1 MKWLQRSIYFIFL
14 QCTLISTHAQKA
26 LDSVRIY
33 PLQSIHYNAQTQ
45 DDLKFL
51 KDLLKDNQ
59 ILLLG
64 EQSHGDGA
72 TFDAKVRLIQY
83 LHEELNYDILC
94 FENGLYDN
102 YKAFEEINKENIQQ
116 SPLHQSGFSM
126 WFDTEQLRPLIEYI
140 HQQKET
146 KHPLQ
151 IAGFDCQEAEY
162 FENNFYNELIT
173 ILLKSNQLSMND
185 KNTLQMAFENGLDY
199 FTQSSTDSAKFYTI
213 YPKLISTLEETNHKS
228 PTIVTVMLLQSLISW
243 ESGIQ
248 FALDNHYDRPMIIQ
262 NPRDEQMAQNLLF
275 LARLYPNKKIIAWGA
290 SYHFAKNLTS
300 VNQTALTDSLLHQLA
315 VASHDQQDSITI
327 NYTNAIPMGKILADS
342 LGSKIYSLSFSSFD
356 GEFGMLG
363 DKPIALSNLTPPLGS
378 LEHELTQKNF
388 QYAWCDFQNK
398 TNAPRFYLSAL
409 GNIPLLGHWQESF
422 DGNLFIQHAY
432 PPSFI
437 QQNELGPN
445 QPRDTI
451 QVKPNKYVV
460 DASSKKPIE
469 FAQIQKLHSTTGV
482 LSNAQGAFAFEI
494 TNANSLD
501 SIRISSIGF
510 HSSTLS
516 YEVFKNQSII
526 ELQPS
531 KFWLRN
537 INVKAKELTAKEI
550 IQKAAHHIEQNYVQQ
565 AFEQDLFYRA
575 KSMIEDSLEA
585 SDLAQVRITNLK
597 GIQNGKLTST
607 HNTIIKRNIYPVST
621 HSDIAQRLTSND
633 KYFSYSILTT
643 TRNPLKKTDYYQYD
657 LIGITTINDKK
668 VYQINFVCTK
678 LSRKATGLGNIP
690 SASKGTFYI
699 EVENF
704 AILKFEQITHCSPKT
719 FISQNDSITHSHY
732 HIFIQTFQEYKGK
745 YYLAYSKNS
754 QTGQVEN
761 LNTHKLQRNYRV
773 TEFMSKQIQ
782 LLENK
787 TLPSVNE
794 NSPIAEFIFQDDDIH
809 EIYKQ
814 LNTLT
819 R

>member
-1 MKWLQRSIYFIFL
+1 MFISI
-14 QCTLISTHAQKA
+14 SAQNA

-33 PLQSIHYNAQTQ
+33 PLQSIHYNAQNQ
-45 DDLKFL
+45 EDLKFL
-51 KDLLKDNQ
+51 KELLKDNQ
-59 ILLLG
+59 IILLG

-102 YKAFEEINKENIQQ
+102 YRAFQEINKENIQD

-140 HQQKET
+140 HQQKAT

-151 IAGFDCQEAEY
+151 IAGFDCQEADY
-162 FENNFYNELIT
+162 FENDFYNELIS
-173 ILLKSNQLSMND
+173 IIPKDYQLSTND
-185 KNTLQMAFENGLDY
+185 KNILQMAFENGVDY
-199 FTQSSTDSAKFYTI
+199 FTESSTDSAKFYTI
-213 YPKLISTLEETNHKS
+213 YPKLISALEETNHKS
-228 PTIVTVMLLQSLISW
+228 PSTVTVMLWQSLISW
-243 ESGIQ
+243 EVGIQ
-248 FALDNHYDRPMIIQ
+248 FALDNYYDRPMIIQ
-262 NPRDEQMAQNLLF
+262 NPRDEQMAKNLLF

-300 VNQTALTDSLLHQLA
+300 VTQTAITDSLLHQFA
-315 VASHDQQDSITI
+315 VATRDQQDSITI
-327 NYTNAIPMGKILADS
+327 HYTNAIPMGKILTDS
-342 LGSKIYSLSFSSFD
+342 LGPKIYSLSFSSYD
-356 GEFGMLG
+356 GKFGMLG
-363 DKPIALSNLTPPLGS
+363 EKPIALSNLTPPIGS
-378 LEHELTQKNF
+378 LEHELTQQNH

-398 TNAPRFYLSAL
+398 TNTSRFYLSAL
-409 GNIPLLGHWQESF
+409 GNIPMLGSWQESF

-437 QQNELGPN
+437 QQNHLDPN
-445 QPRDTI
+445 QPKDTI

-469 FAQIQKLHSTTGV
+469 FAQIQKLHSTLGV
-482 LSNAQGAFAFEI
+482 LSNAQGAFALEI
-494 TNANSLD
+494 TNANSMD

-510 HSSTLS
+510 QSLTLS
-516 YEVFKNQSII
+516 YDNFKNQTII
-526 ELQPS
+526 ELQPA

-550 IQKAAHHIEQNYVQQ
+550 ILKAANHIEQNYVQQ
-565 AFEQDLFYRA
+565 AFEQDLFYRS
-575 KSMIEDSLEA
+575 KSMIEDSLVA
-585 SDLAQVRITNLK
+585 SELAQVRLTNLK
-597 GIQNGKLTST
+597 GIQSGKLTST
-607 HNTIIKRNIYPVST
+607 HNTIIKRNIYPNNS
-621 HSDIAQRLTSND
+621 HSDIAQQLTNND
-633 KYFSYSILTT
+633 KLFSYSILTT

-690 SASKGTFYI
+690 AASKGTFYI

-719 FISQNDSITHSHY
+719 YISQNDSIVHSHY
-732 HIFIQTFQEYKGK
+732 HTFIQTFQEYKGK

-787 TLPSVNE
+787 TQLPVDE

-814 LNTLT
+814 LNTQS